1 MKEIVAAM
9 IGTKI
14 TNNPRIIAEAV
25 EHGTVTE
32 FLDKRRMAFM
42 AALDLGQNWQK
53 LAEGPTF
60 FCMDYEGNIYPPPT
74 KRGSVYEPGESK

>member
-14 TNNPRIIAEAV
+14 TNNPRTISEAIK
-25 EHGTVTE
+25 HGTVTE
-32 FLDKRRMAFM
+32 FLDRKRMRFM
-42 AALDLGQNWQK
+42 SVFDLGQKWQK

-60 FCMDYEGNIYPPPT
+60 FCMDDEGNIYPP
-74 KRGSVYEPGESK
+74 GEPNESD